1 MAIDRD
7 LLFTENDALAAL
19 AKQKEQL
26 KGEIQ
31 TSKKK
36 MYDIMCEMTA
46 PLPKTTNRIQSVS
59 QLVSNAMAIYEG
71 MRIGIGIITAIK
83 GTFRR
88 TKNHL

>member
-1 MAIDRD
+1 MATEKD
-7 LLFTENDALAAL
+7 LLFMETDALAAL
-19 AKQKEQL
+19 AKQKGQL
-26 KGEIQ
+26 KDEIQ
-31 TSKKK
+31 TSKKI
-36 MYDIMCEMTA
+36 MYDIMSEMAA

-88 TKNHL
+88 TRSHL